1 MSKRDD
7 ERLARLAKKNA
18 EREVQPKGE
27 KAAKY
32 DSTLKRKPEDDK
44 DLRSFFDE
52 MKKREF

>member
-7 ERLARLAKKNA
+7 ERLARLAEKNA
-18 EREVQPKGE
+18 EREAQPKGE
-27 KAAKY
+27 KAARY
-32 DSTLKRKPEDDK
+32 DSTLRRKPEDDK